1 MGRGRGRGDG
11 RIAHRRGAVSVCYP
25 TSREGVMSELL
36 LDAAGRRHSP
46 ATLPAFHA
54 GRPPRNKGMRYPPI
68 RPRSRRSSPSCAA
81 PATAS
86 TSPAAWPNRRAV
98 ARRPSHSRGA
108 RTRRGRARSAA
119 RFAAGAARQGRP
131 PPRGRHGRLGLG
143 AARAV
148 AAGAGQAARR
158 AAVLRRQRPTRGRPW
173 RPPPPARS
181 CGTSP
186 ARPACGDASRRT
198 NCATPTP

>member
-1 MGRGRGRGDG
+1 MKRQK
-11 RIAHRRGAVSVCYP
+11 RRADCSYSMPGSGTSPAAVRAAARCRRP
-25 TSREGVMSELL
+25 PPLTG
-36 LDAAGRRHSP
+36 DAAGVPCRSAAAQQGNALPRRSAHDRGDRHRHAPRRRRH
-46 ATLPAFHA
+46 
-54 GRPPRNKGMRYPPI
+54 PR
-68 RPRSRRSSPSCAA
+68 
-81 PATAS
+81 
-86 TSPAAWPNRRAV
+86 SPAAWPNRRAV

-198 NCATPTP
+198 TCATPTP